1 MGSGYANSGERH
13 PCVVKLVKNYR
24 SNAELLE
31 LSSRLFYENE
41 LEPYASSADIVP
53 PAWDEI
59 PQGRCMFFY
68 GVNGQQMREGESP
81 SYFNPQEAS
90 RVVELVK
97 SILQCPDV
105 ETSDIGV
112 MATYRQQVYKIRRL
126 LRQAG
131 LGDVRIG
138 TVDDY
143 QGQEERIVFIST
155 VSTKVRT

>member
-59 PQGRCMFFY
+59 PQVGIDLNHD
-68 GVNGQQMREGESP
+68 GT
-81 SYFNPQEAS
+81 A
-90 RVVELVK
+90 
-97 SILQCPDV
+97 QC
-105 ETSDIGV
+105 
-112 MATYRQQVYKIRRL
+112 
-126 LRQAG
+126 
-131 LGDVRIG
+131 
-138 TVDDY
+138 
-143 QGQEERIVFIST
+143 
-155 VSTKVRT
+155 